1 MPSGE
6 FATGRSAARIGGFT
20 LLGVG
25 VLALFFGVATALTGD
40 GEPSAEPT
48 GTAPPPPASTSSGPT
63 SSAGKPPGTSEP
75 NTSAS
80 SEPSE
85 SSSSRPSESA
95 ADRGSSATSESSS
108 DNRNSDD
115 GKAGDGDAGEG
126 SSSEGDSRQRISL
139 RVYNNSKIENLA
151 HRAAR
156 DLRGAGFR
164 VVEVDNYAG
173 GRIPVTTVYY
183 RPDTE
188 ERAQARTVA
197 RRLDARLKPRFNGI
211 TDASPGVIVIVTK
224 NYDGIG

>member
-6 FATGRSAARIGGFT
+6 FATGRSAARIGGFA

-40 GEPSAEPT
+40 REPSADPT
-48 GTAPPPPASTSSGPT
+48 GTAPPPPASTST
-63 SSAGKPPGTSEP
+63 SAKAPGTSAP

-85 SSSSRPSESA
+85 SSNSRSSET
-95 ADRGSSATSESSS
+95 DRGSSSATAPGTTSE
-108 DNRNSDD
+108 NRNGGD
-115 GKAGDGDAGEG
+115 GSQGDGD
-126 SSSEGDSRQRISL
+126 SSEGDSRERISL

-151 HRAAR
+151 HRAAG

-197 RRLDARLKPRFNGI
+197 RRLDARVEPRFNGI

-224 NYDGIG
+224 NYDGLG

>member
-40 GEPSAEPT
+40 REPSADPT
-48 GTAPPPPASTSSGPT
+48 GTAPPPPASTSSGST
-63 SSAGKPPGTSEP
+63 STSADAPGTSAP

-80 SEPSE
+80 SEPSD
-85 SSSSRPSESA
+85 SSSPSESP
-95 ADRGSSATSESSS
+95 SE
-108 DNRNSDD
+108 NRNSGGGNQD
-115 GKAGDGDAGEG
+115 GGKSGGENSRDGDSADGESG
-126 SSSEGDSRQRISL
+126 EGDSRQRISL

-197 RRLDARLKPRFNGI
+197 RRLDARLKPRFDGI

>member
-40 GEPSAEPT
+40 REPSADPT
-48 GTAPPPPASTSSGPT
+48 GTAPPPPASTSGGVT
-63 SSAGKPPGTSEP
+63 STSAKTPGTSAP

-85 SSSSRPSESA
+85 SSNSRSSETST
-95 ADRGSSATSESSS
+95 DRGSSSATAPGTTSES
-108 DNRNSDD
+108 RNGGGGSQND
-115 GKAGDGDAGEG
+115 GNSG
-126 SSSEGDSRQRISL
+126 EGDSRKRISL
-139 RVYNNSKIENLA
+139 RVYNNSKIDNLA

-164 VVEVDNYAG
+164 VVEVGNYAG

-183 RPDTE
+183 RPDTG

-197 RRLDARLKPRFNGI
+197 RRLDARVEPRFNGI

-224 NYDGIG
+224 NYDGLG